1 TGISLIAARDDIEMQ
16 AQSDEMKFQA
26 RDDLEMVSITE
37 HIDFAAGKR
46 IVLAT
51 EGGASITIDG
61 GITVECPGT
70 ITVHAS
76 KKSFA
81 GPTRGDYG
89 LPTFPQTVCK
99 ECLLAA
105 MKAGSPFATMQ

>member
-1 TGISLIAARDDIEMQ
+1 
-16 AQSDEMKFQA
+16 
-26 RDDLEMVSITE
+26 
-37 HIDFAAGKR
+37 

-89 LPTFPQTVCK
+89 LPAFPKTVCV
-99 ECLLAA
+99 ECLLSARA
-105 MKAGSPFATMQ
+105 SGAPYAVR